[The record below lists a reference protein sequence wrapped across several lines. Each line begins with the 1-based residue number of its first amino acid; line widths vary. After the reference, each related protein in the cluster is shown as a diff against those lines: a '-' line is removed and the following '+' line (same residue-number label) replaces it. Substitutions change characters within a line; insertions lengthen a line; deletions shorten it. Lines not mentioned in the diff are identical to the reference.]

1 MLMKNFYL
9 IEVFIMILYF
19 LTLFLIRKER
29 YKVKILS
36 LATIFAIIFEN
47 FNIYLSRNDVGG
59 YFYNTN
65 FIFYVFDTPL
75 FVILSWGLII
85 LSAMMITD
93 KLNIKNKY
101 KAFID
106 AVLVLSIDLSVDAV
120 AIREKL
126 WFWNDYR
133 LTEGFFGVPAN
144 NFIGWLL
151 VAFVFCYI
159 FRYLQEKKIKNE
171 LVHYAMP
178 IISYVIFLFLFYFI
192 YFIERIFRLTKFTE
206 LYLVLG
212 LIVLFI
218 IVGTLGSE
226 KRKTKKEKNYLI
238 HLIRIP
244 FHSYAFYGLITMKIT
259 NEWILWITAIVV
271 LGIDIV
277 LMLRKTNKKS
287 YKQIIR

>member
-1 MLMKNFYL
+1 MKNFYL
-9 IEVFIMILYF
+9 IEVFIIILYF
-19 LTLFLIRKER
+19 LTLFLIRKDK

-65 FIFYVFDTPL
+65 FIFYAFDTPL
-75 FVILSWGLII
+75 FVILSWGMII
-85 LSAMMITD
+85 LSAMLISD
-93 KLNIKNKY
+93 KLKIKEKY
-101 KAFID
+101 KPFID
-106 AVLVLSIDLSVDAV
+106 AVLVLSIDLSVDTI

-126 WFWNDYR
+126 WFWNQYR

-151 VAFVFCYI
+151 VAFVFCYV

-171 LVHYAMP
+171 LTYYAIP
-178 IISYVIFLFLFYFI
+178 VISYVIFLFLFYFVD
-192 YFIERIFRLTKFTE
+192 FIEKIFKLTKFTE

-218 IVGTLGSE
+218 IVGTLGFD
-226 KRKTKKEKNYLI
+226 KRKTKRENNYLI

-244 FHSYAFYGLITMKIT
+244 FHIYAFYGLITMRIE

-271 LGIDIV
+271 LLVDIV
-277 LMLRKTNKKS
+277 LTLRTKRVISK
-287 YKQIIR
+287 